1 MWRTNLTVA
10 LIVLGTLGLYTAVA
24 NVIPQV
30 ESDVPEE
37 LVLGADVSPE
47 ELVAAGELLYA
58 GGGGCTACHG
68 LGTRAPDLVGVA
80 GALCSERIPD
90 MSCKDYLYE
99 SMVDPGAY
107 VVEGFQPIMPDMRR
121 TLSDTQIWSL
131 VAYLESQGGEVTV
144 TGEDLASTGD
154 AGAGGASGAIGA
166 GGSGEPPA
174 AATSSDPAQLVVDL
188 GCTACHAYGEAPGG
202 LGPAIP
208 AMSSLDRDYIR
219 RAILDP
225 AADVAEGYEAFAGTM
240 PATFGDQLTAAQ
252 LEALVDFIAGGATP

>member
-10 LIVLGTLGLYTAVA
+10 LIVVGTLGLYTAVA
-24 NVIPQV
+24 NIIPQV

-37 LVLGADVSPE
+37 LVLGADVSAE
-47 ELVAAGELLYA
+47 ELVTAGEQLYA

-68 LGTRAPDLVGVA
+68 LGTRAPDLLGVA
-80 GALCSERIPD
+80 GTVCGERKPD
-90 MSCKDYLYE
+90 LSCKEYLHE

-107 VVEGFQPIMPDMRR
+107 VVDGFQPIMPDMRR

-144 TGEDLASTGD
+144 TADDLASTEEASSD
-154 AGAGGASGAIGA
+154 GGA
-166 GGSGEPPA
+166 EA
-174 AATSSDPAQLVVDL
+174 AAPPTGPAGSASADPAELVVDL

-202 LGPAIP
+202 IGPAM
-208 AMSSLDRDYIR
+208 ADMSDLEPEYIR
-219 RAILDP
+219 RSILDP

-240 PATFGDQLTAAQ
+240 PATFGNQLTATQ
-252 LEALVDFIAGGATP
+252 LEILVDFIAGGATQ